1 MALAISSCFN
11 RCAIDK
17 FGFYF
22 SEQVSFIGGVVLF
35 HGMIDFEHY

>member
-11 RCAIDK
+11 GCAIDK

-22 SEQVSFIGGVVLF
+22 SEQVVLGGVVLF